1 MMTATAKR
9 VRLGDL
15 LVEKGL
21 ITQVQLEEAL
31 DEQRKSG
38 RRLGEILVES
48 DLVSGEDI
56 SSILAEQSGIPYS
69 RLRKS
74 LVDPKAIALLARDKA
89 ELYEALP
96 LFRVHNTLTV
106 AISDPNKTF
115 VTDAIKKLTKLDV
128 QLVVCPREDIT
139 SLMAECYEED
149 ELLIEDFIGKA
160 GGSSLEFVAPE
171 HAEAPQDIS
180 SMESES
186 PVIDLV
192 NQIILRA
199 LKERA
204 SDIHIEPE
212 RNLFRVRLRI
222 DGVLYP
228 VMRQAIELHAP
239 VVSRLK
245 LMANLDIA
253 ERRMP
258 QDGRIQVHAG
268 GRMIDL
274 RFSSLP
280 GIFGEKVV
288 LRVLDRRK
296 GLLDMSELGFGSGT
310 LDSFR
315 GLLRRPHGL
324 LLVTGPTGS
333 GKTTTLYSA
342 LSELNST
349 QRNIVTI
356 EDPIEYQFELISQ
369 TQVKEEIGLTFAR
382 ILRHTLRQ
390 DPDIVMVGEIRDSE
404 TAKIAVQAALTGHL
418 VLSTM
423 HTNDAA
429 SSVARLLE
437 IGIEPYLLAPSLVG
451 VLAQRLVRT
460 ICPDCSDEFAPSP
473 AESITLGV
481 SDPESL
487 RLRKGGGC
495 KKCFDSGYRGR
506 TGVYELLP
514 TSHELQKLI
523 LANPGID
530 RLRQYQAEMNMTTM
544 GEEAVRLVLEGRTT
558 PEETA
563 RVVFA
568 EQFSG
573 AAIEE
578 I

>member
-15 LVEKGL
+15 LVEKEL
-21 ITQVQLEEAL
+21 ISQEQLDEAL
-31 DEQRKSG
+31 AVQRQTG
-38 RRLGEILVES
+38 RRLGEILVEAS
-48 DLVSGEDI
+48 FVSTEDI
-56 SSILAEQSGIPYS
+56 SSILAAQSGMPYS

-74 LVDPKAIALLARDKA
+74 LVDPAALETVSREKA

-106 AISDPNKTF
+106 AIGDPNMTF
-115 VTDAIKKLTKLDV
+115 VTDALKKLTNLEV
-128 QLVVCPREDIT
+128 QLVVSPKEDI
-139 SLMAECYEED
+139 LALIHECYEE
-149 ELLIEDFIGKA
+149 EEALVEDFLAKS
-160 GGSSLEFVAPE
+160 GGSGVEFVTPE
-171 HAEAPQDIS
+171 SAQALQDIS
-180 SMESES
+180 CMESDS

-228 VMRQAIELHAP
+228 VMRQAVELHAP

-258 QDGRIQVHAG
+258 QDGRLQVHAG
-268 GRMIDL
+268 GQTIDL

-296 GLLDMSELGFGSGT
+296 GLLDMGELGFGQET
-310 LDSFR
+310 LNAFR

-342 LSELNST
+342 LSELNSS
-349 QRNIVTI
+349 QRNIITI

-369 TQVKEEIGLTFAR
+369 TQVKEEIGLTFAK

-437 IGIEPYLLAPSLVG
+437 IGIESYLLAPSLVG
-451 VLAQRLVRT
+451 VLAQRLIRT
-460 ICPDCSDEFAPSP
+460 VCPDCSEEFSPSP
-473 AESITLGV
+473 AELMTLGA
-481 SDPESL
+481 SEAENL
-487 RLRKGGGC
+487 HLRKGRGC

-514 TSHELQKLI
+514 STHELQKLI

-530 RLRQYQAEMNMTTM
+530 RVREYQAEMNMTTL
-544 GEEAVRLVLEGRTT
+544 GSEAARLVREGRTT

-568 EQFSG
+568 EQI
-573 AAIEE
+573 AIKPLER
-578 I
+578 